1 MPPESLHLTLDD
13 GTASLR
19 TALRRMA
26 SFSTESQGYGLA
38 SQELLVRKNVRSSV
52 TGGIQGT

>member
-13 GTASLR
+13 GAASLR
-19 TALRRMA
+19 TALRQMA